1 MGSDGCSQ
9 AWPGSEEGLG
19 LGPLTPA
26 AVGLPCDGAPGGG
39 SSVSAASVLKPC
51 CSSSSKG
58 DVVAGIERMGV
69 SDKGKEEGGTRSGA
83 EEGGWAKWPV
93 NGAAGV
99 ENGHSVVENGAT
111 TVKNGLVHPHPC
123 TNPSSATTECAFN
136 EAKVQLA
143 TVAPGS
149 LCDSAVSRM
158 NPLKPGKPV
167 ACVLGIGT
175 ANPDTIRPQGQ
186 FAKEYLSRVGCHH
199 AETQAKFE
207 RICYHT
213 GIDKRHMVLPW
224 DTIAANPCLQEFGAP
239 SLAMR
244 QDILRTEGVKLAAAA
259 CERALAEWGG
269 NRAGVGG
276 AGGWEAA
283 SVGGVGGVG
292 GEGAGAG
299 GITHLVVVTVS
310 GVHLP
315 GLDVQ
320 LVEALGL
327 RRSTQRVLLQMLGCY
342 AGVTALRIAKDLAE
356 NNADEGARVLLVC
369 SELNSLIFQAPHESL
384 PDSLVCAAIFGDGA
398 AAMVVGAN
406 PRTHTSH
413 AAPAAPA
420 VNTAP
425 AAPALQEAA
434 TSAQQQQQQQGGGAS
449 SPPLSPS
456 PPAGIS
462 PEKPSFEI
470 VRVAEFFLPETMR
483 HIAGDLTEAG
493 LLVHLRREVPL
504 LLPGPVKDFSAAL
517 LGLAG
522 VGFAE
527 SFWAVHPGGRA
538 ILDAIQRQLGL
549 KKHALRA
556 SREVLRQYGNM
567 SSGSV
572 LFVLDEIRRKKKCAE
587 PQWGVALGRSATTCV
602 PRRAVTVAA
611 SPTPDDGIDTSALP
625 TPSPAVAEPVGLL
638 DKAVSLSTSSQAAP
652 SITATLATSADNVN
666 VPVDVSVAADG
677 TSFTAPSGDAS
688 VSLMSSSA
696 APSFAEAPSP
706 YELSSLE
713 AALEQQPAI
722 LVVVASVLVLIYL
735 VAGGAFFPPCI
746 ASVSCI
752 A

>member
-1 MGSDGCSQ
+1 MGSDGCFQ
-9 AWPGSEEGLG
+9 ARSGSEEGLG
-19 LGPLTPA
+19 LGVLSPA
-26 AVGLPCDGAPGGG
+26 AVGM
-39 SSVSAASVLKPC
+39 AASLLKPC
-51 CSSSSKG
+51 SSSSSKG
-58 DVVAGIERMGV
+58 DVVAGVERMVV
-69 SDKGKEEGGTRSGA
+69 SEKGKGEVGARSG
-83 EEGGWAKWPV
+83 EEDVGRAKWPE
-93 NGAAGV
+93 NGVAGLEKVIAGV
-99 ENGHSVVENGAT
+99 ENGAT
-111 TVKNGLVHPHPC
+111 AAKNGFVHPHAC
-123 TNPSSATTECAFN
+123 TNPSSAASGCAYN
-136 EAKVQLA
+136 EPKVQPLTA
-143 TVAPGS
+143 APGS
-149 LCDSAVSRM
+149 HCECVVPRM
-158 NPLKPGKPV
+158 IPLKPDKPV

-269 NRAGVGG
+269 DRAG
-276 AGGWEAA
+276 
-283 SVGGVGGVG
+283 VGGVGGVG
-292 GEGAGAG
+292 GAGGEGGGAA

-356 NNADEGARVLLVC
+356 NNADEGARMLACYVGVTALRIAKDLAENNADEGVRVLLVC
-369 SELNSLIFQAPHESL
+369 SELNSLIFQVTSVYSEQHLKYPRSVAARLDSGIPLLPNHLISFVLFLIPLRSLACPPLHQAPHESL

-406 PRTHTSH
+406 PRTHASH
-413 AAPAAPA
+413 TAHTAH
-420 VNTAP
+420 TAP
-425 AAPALQEAA
+425 AAPAAPSLHEAT
-434 TSAQQQQQQQGGGAS
+434 TSPQQQQQQQGT
-449 SPPLSPS
+449 PPPSLS
-456 PPAGIS
+456 PPAGLS
-462 PEKPSFEI
+462 PEKPIFEI
-470 VRVAEFFLPETMR
+470 VRVAEFFLPETTR

-538 ILDAIQRQLGL
+538 ILDAIQRNLGL
-549 KKHALRA
+549 KKHALKA

-572 LFVLDEIRRKKKCAE
+572 LFVLDEIRRKKKRAE
-587 PQWGVALGRSATTCV
+587 PQWGVALGFG
-602 PRRAVTVAA
+602 PGVTVE
-611 SPTPDDGIDTSALP
+611 GALMR
-625 TPSPAVAEPVGLL
+625 LL
-638 DKAVSLSTSSQAAP
+638 
-652 SITATLATSADNVN
+652 
-666 VPVDVSVAADG
+666 
-677 TSFTAPSGDAS
+677 
-688 VSLMSSSA
+688 
-696 APSFAEAPSP
+696 
-706 YELSSLE
+706 
-713 AALEQQPAI
+713 
-722 LVVVASVLVLIYL
+722 
-735 VAGGAFFPPCI
+735 
-746 ASVSCI
+746 
-752 A
+752 

>member
-1 MGSDGCSQ
+1 MRLPPHLAPPCPFRTKNGSSSARWMGSLQSPLFQSTSFLGVFAQKLLAAQQCLRISALLLSAAAADRGAFPHSLPSRQLVRVVRPSFSPCLFVFPMGSDGCFKS
-9 AWPGSEEGLG
+9 
-19 LGPLTPA
+19 
-26 AVGLPCDGAPGGG
+26 
-39 SSVSAASVLKPC
+39 
-51 CSSSSKG
+51 
-58 DVVAGIERMGV
+58 DVVVGVACMGL
-69 SDKGKEEGGTRSGA
+69 SEKGKGEGGVRSGV

-93 NGAAGV
+93 NGAEGV
-99 ENGHSVVENGAT
+99 ENGAAA
-111 TVKNGLVHPHPC
+111 VKNGFVHPYEC
-123 TNPSSATTECAFN
+123 TNPSSAVTGCAYN
-136 EAKVQLA
+136 EPKVQPVTA
-143 TVAPGS
+143 APGS
-149 LCDSAVSRM
+149 HCYSAVPRM

-244 QDILRTEGVKLAAAA
+244 QEILHTEGVKLAAAA

-269 NRAGVGG
+269 DRAGVGGVGG
-276 AGGWEAA
+276 AGG
-283 SVGGVGGVG
+283 
-292 GEGAGAG
+292 EGSGAG

-406 PRTHTSH
+406 PRTHASH
-413 AAPAAPA
+413 AIHA
-420 VNTAP
+420 AP
-425 AAPALQEAA
+425 AAPALQEAT
-434 TSAQQQQQQQGGGAS
+434 TSPQQQQQQQG
-449 SPPLSPS
+449 SPPPSPS
-456 PPAGIS
+456 PPAGLS
-462 PEKPSFEI
+462 PEKPIFEI
-470 VRVAEFFLPETMR
+470 VRVAEFFLPETTR

-517 LGLAG
+517 LGQAG

-538 ILDAIQRQLGL
+538 ILDAIQRNLGL
-549 KKHALRA
+549 KKHALKA
-556 SREVLRQYGNM
+556 SRLV
-567 SSGSV
+567 
-572 LFVLDEIRRKKKCAE
+572 
-587 PQWGVALGRSATTCV
+587 W
-602 PRRAVTVAA
+602 RAF
-611 SPTPDDGIDTSALP
+611 PG
-625 TPSPAVAEPVGLL
+625 E
-638 DKAVSLSTSSQAAP
+638 
-652 SITATLATSADNVN
+652 
-666 VPVDVSVAADG
+666 
-677 TSFTAPSGDAS
+677 AS

-696 APSFAEAPSP
+696 TPSFAEAPSP

-722 LVVVASVLVLIYL
+722 LVVVASALVLVYL
-735 VAGGAFFPPCI
+735 VAGELGR
-746 ASVSCI
+746 SRGW
-752 A
+752 

>member
-1 MGSDGCSQ
+1 MGSDGCF
-9 AWPGSEEGLG
+9 
-19 LGPLTPA
+19 
-26 AVGLPCDGAPGGG
+26 
-39 SSVSAASVLKPC
+39 
-51 CSSSSKG
+51 KG
-58 DVVAGIERMGV
+58 DVVAGVACMGL
-69 SDKGKEEGGTRSGA
+69 SGRGKEEGGARSGT
-83 EEGGWAKWPV
+83 EERGWAMWPV

-99 ENGHSVVENGAT
+99 ENGVTVV
-111 TVKNGLVHPHPC
+111 KDGLVHPHAC
-123 TNPSSATTECAFN
+123 TNPTSAATGCAYN
-136 EAKVQLA
+136 EPKVQPVTA
-143 TVAPGS
+143 APGS
-149 LCDSAVSRM
+149 HCESAVPRM
-158 NPLKPGKPV
+158 NPLKPSKPV

-244 QDILRTEGVKLAAAA
+244 QDILRTEGVKLAAVA

-269 NRAGVGG
+269 NRAGAGG
-276 AGGWEAA
+276 AGGGEAA
-283 SVGGVGGVG
+283 SVGSVGGVGEVG

-406 PRTHTSH
+406 PHTHASH

-420 VNTAP
+420 IHTAP
-425 AAPALQEAA
+425 AAPALQVAA

-462 PEKPSFEI
+462 PEKPIFEI
-470 VRVAEFFLPETMR
+470 VRVAEFFLPETTR

-549 KKHALRA
+549 KKHALKA

-587 PQWGVALGRSATTCV
+587 HQWGVALGFG
-602 PRRAVTVAA
+602 PGVTVE
-611 SPTPDDGIDTSALP
+611 GALMR
-625 TPSPAVAEPVGLL
+625 LL
-638 DKAVSLSTSSQAAP
+638 
-652 SITATLATSADNVN
+652 
-666 VPVDVSVAADG
+666 
-677 TSFTAPSGDAS
+677 
-688 VSLMSSSA
+688 
-696 APSFAEAPSP
+696 
-706 YELSSLE
+706 
-713 AALEQQPAI
+713 
-722 LVVVASVLVLIYL
+722 
-735 VAGGAFFPPCI
+735 
-746 ASVSCI
+746 
-752 A
+752 